1 MDDVRVSIMDD
12 QATPKF
18 DPNTLLEAISE
29 TMPCGD
35 DTREDG
41 SHASPYFNLKDLRN
55 QARASE
61 RQQLI
66 ENETLQVPQW
76 RQLLDEI
83 PGVLINRSKDLE
95 FVAWYV
101 EALCREHGFEGLAQ
115 GFDLARRM
123 LETHWD
129 NLYPLPDEEGAAT
142 RIAPLVGLN
151 GSDSEGTLI
160 QPILSIPLFN
170 SAALGE
176 VAVWQVEQAAEI
188 SRLDEQ
194 KAQQRID
201 AGALAED
208 DVTQAVRETTDSAL
222 VAVHG
227 AIEHAQQAFTG
238 MSEAMDR
245 VMEGEPQ
252 PTSHIRTV
260 LERCKSILMHYA
272 GARIEKAMAR
282 QNQGSETPAQ
292 HAETEGE
299 QVGESAGNAHAD
311 PVQVAI
317 ASRARALEQLSQ
329 LAEFFRQTEPH
340 SPVSYAINQAVR
352 WSELSL
358 PELMQEL
365 IDDKGAREGF
375 ARITGVPDPESQ
387 KQ

>member
-1 MDDVRVSIMDD
+1 MDD
-12 QATPKF
+12 QATLIF

-29 TMPCGD
+29 SQPCGD
-35 DTREDG
+35 DTREDS

-66 ENETLQVPQW
+66 ENEALQVPQW

-83 PGVLINRSKDLE
+83 PDVLVKRSKDLE

-123 LETHWD
+123 LETHWN

-160 QPILSIPLFN
+160 QPILSIPLFHN
-170 SAALGE
+170 ATLGD

-194 KAQQRID
+194 KTQQRIE

-208 DVTQAVRETTDSAL
+208 DVMQAVRETPESAL
-222 VAVHG
+222 LAIHG
-227 AIEHAQQAFTG
+227 TIERAQKAFTG
-238 MSEAMDR
+238 LSEAMDR
-245 VMEGEPQ
+245 VMDGEPQ
-252 PTSHIRTV
+252 PTSHIRSV

-272 GARIEKAMAR
+272 GARIEKALAR
-282 QNQGSETPAQ
+282 ESQMPEAAGQDPEM
-292 HAETEGE
+292 EGE
-299 QVGESAGNAHAD
+299 GAEPTGGPHAD

-365 IDDKGAREGF
+365 IDDKGVREGF

>member
-1 MDDVRVSIMDD
+1 MSITDD
-12 QATPKF
+12 QATPIF
-18 DPNTLLEAISE
+18 APDTLLEAISE
-29 TMPCGD
+29 NTPCGD

-83 PGVLINRSKDLE
+83 PNVLVNRSKDLE

-170 SAALGE
+170 SAMLGE

-194 KAQQRID
+194 KVQQRIE

-208 DVTQAVRETTDSAL
+208 DVIQAVRETPDSDL
-222 VAVHG
+222 VAIHG
-227 AIEHAQQAFTG
+227 AIERAQQAFTG

-245 VMEGEPQ
+245 VMDGEPQ

-272 GARIEKAMAR
+272 GPRIEKALAR
-282 QNQGSETPAQ
+282 ENQS
-292 HAETEGE
+292 AETAAQYAESGEEGAE
-299 QVGESAGNAHAD
+299 PAGSTHAD

-365 IDDKGAREGF
+365 IDDKGVREGF

-387 KQ
+387 QQ

>member
-1 MDDVRVSIMDD
+1 MSVMDD
-12 QATPKF
+12 QATPIF

-29 TMPCGD
+29 NTPCGD
-35 DTREDG
+35 DTREDS

-76 RQLLDEI
+76 RQLLNEI
-83 PGVLINRSKDLE
+83 PGVLVNRSKDLE

-129 NLYPLPDEEGAAT
+129 HLYPLPDEEGAAT

-160 QPILSIPLFN
+160 QPILSIPLF
-170 SAALGE
+170 SSTTLGD

-201 AGALAED
+201 AGGLAED
-208 DVTQAVRETTDSAL
+208 DVTQAVRETPDSAL
-222 VAVHG
+222 LALHG

-245 VMEGEPQ
+245 VMDGEPQ

-272 GARIEKAMAR
+272 GARIEKALAR
-282 QNQGSETPAQ
+282 ENQG
-292 HAETEGE
+292 AETAAQDAESGE
-299 QVGESAGNAHAD
+299 ERAEPAGSAHAD

-365 IDDKGAREGF
+365 IDDKGVREGF

>member
-1 MDDVRVSIMDD
+1 MSIMDD
-12 QATPKF
+12 QTFPVLDA
-18 DPNTLLEAISE
+18 DALLEAVSE
-29 TMPCGD
+29 NAPCGD
-35 DTREDG
+35 DTREDA
-41 SHASPYFNLKDLRN
+41 SHASPYFNLKDLRI

-61 RQQLI
+61 REQLI
-66 ENETLQVPQW
+66 ENEVLQVPQW

-83 PGVLINRSKDLE
+83 PDVLARRSKDLE

-160 QPILSIPLFN
+160 QPILSIPLFT
-170 SAALGE
+170 SATLGE
-176 VAVWQVEQAAEI
+176 IAVWQVEQSAEI
-188 SRLDEQ
+188 SRLDES
-194 KAQQRID
+194 KAQQRME
-201 AGALAED
+201 AGALSEEH
-208 DVTQAVRETTDSAL
+208 VVQAVRETPESAL
-222 VAVHG
+222 LATHG
-227 AIEHAQQAFTG
+227 AIERAQQAFIG

-252 PTSHIRTV
+252 PTSHIRAV
-260 LERCKSILMHYA
+260 LERCRSILMHYA
-272 GARIEKAMAR
+272 GGRIEKALAR
-282 QNQGSETPAQ
+282 DNQAIEAHVQAADGG
-292 HAETEGE
+292 AESG
-299 QVGESAGNAHAD
+299 VSRDSGHPD

-365 IDDKGAREGF
+365 IDDKGVRDGF

-387 KQ
+387 QQ

>member
-1 MDDVRVSIMDD
+1 MRIMDD
-12 QATPKF
+12 QATPLF

-29 TMPCGD
+29 SQPCGD
-35 DTREDG
+35 DTREDS

-66 ENETLQVPQW
+66 ENEALQVPQW

-83 PGVLINRSKDLE
+83 PDVLVHRSKDLE

-101 EALCREHGFEGLAQ
+101 EALCREYGFEGLAQ
-115 GFDLARRM
+115 GFELARRM
-123 LETHWD
+123 LENHWN

-170 SAALGE
+170 SATLGD

-188 SRLDEQ
+188 ARLDEQ
-194 KAQQRID
+194 KAQQRIK
-201 AGALAED
+201 AGTLAED
-208 DVTQAVRETTDSAL
+208 DVTQAVRETPESAL
-222 VAVHG
+222 LAIHG
-227 AIEHAQQAFTG
+227 AIERAQQAFTG

-272 GARIEKAMAR
+272 GSRIEKALAR
-282 QNQGSETPAQ
+282 ESQLPEAAGQDIEM
-292 HAETEGE
+292 EGE
-299 QVGESAGNAHAD
+299 GADPTGGAHAD

-365 IDDKGAREGF
+365 IDDKGVREGF